1 MSDIHIPVSEELRK
15 QIVRDVA
22 EKSDTYYMKTKF
34 EVRDTLTMF
43 MAAAILVKYQDVVAD
58 TLMQCLSEGVTGR
71 NQEDRCVEAVLKRYD
86 EDISVELRFDEDDRE
101 MVEMHLDAMISSMRV
116 YDTYYDGVELLPGR
130 RRWVGPGT
138 EAEGFQ

>member
-43 MAAAILVKYQDVVAD
+43 TAAAILVKYQDVVAD

-86 EDISVELRFDEDDRE
+86 EDFFEELRLDEDDRE

-130 RRWVGPGT
+130 RRWAGPGT